1 MEKENDRLQK
11 KIDKIVEGNEDGGE
25 DDEGMLMKEL
35 EELANN
41 NAPDRTERNRTAHL
55 SDGGNTSV
63 DSMMEDT
70 PSNYNALNQRFME
83 VEGMKNKAK
92 QNMRAQ
98 Q

>member
-1 MEKENDRLQK
+1 
-11 KIDKIVEGNEDGGE
+11 
-25 DDEGMLMKEL
+25 MKEL

-70 PSNYNALNQRFME
+70 PSNYNALN
-83 VEGMKNKAK
+83 
-92 QNMRAQ
+92 
-98 Q
+98 